1 MGRTQDALDRAVEEI
16 GEAKNIQAG
25 AILAMDTLGTIVRE
39 NVNDPTALLA
49 ALDDFD
55 NAKVDLAAAIVRNTQ
70 AASEPPPPPPTE

>member
-1 MGRTQDALDRAVEEI
+1 MKTQEVLDRAVEEI

-55 NAKVDLAAAIVRNTQ
+55 NSKVELAAAIVRNTQ
-70 AASEPPPPPPTE
+70 AASEPAPVG